1 MSDRNVVEKT
11 DGKGFSG
18 QRQER
23 MERRAVR
30 RADRRA
36 GGLGWI
42 AGLVLIALGVLF
54 LLQDAGILTQ
64 FTNWWA
70 LFLLLPA
77 VATLSAALGAYRRN
91 GGQWTG
97 EVTGPFLAGLLFL
110 AITVAFLLNV
120 TATWFWPV
128 LLIAAGVL
136 LLAGGLRGRASS

>member
-1 MSDRNVVEKT
+1 
-11 DGKGFSG
+11 
-18 QRQER
+18 
-23 MERRAVR
+23 MERRAAR

-42 AGLVLIALGVLF
+42 AGLVLIALGALF
-54 LLQDAGILTQ
+54 LLQDAGVLTQ

-77 VATLSAALGAYRRN
+77 VGTLSAALGAFRRN
-91 GGQWTG
+91 GGQWTAD
-97 EVTGPFLAGLLFL
+97 VTGPFLAGLLFL

-128 LLIAAGVL
+128 LLIATGVL